1 MTAAAVLSVAGLT
14 KRYGANV
21 VLRDV
26 DLDIAPGEFVILIGG
41 SGSGKTTLLRIAGGL
56 ERADRGSV
64 ALRGRPVDDPA
75 ARIFV
80 PAERRGLGMVFQDY
94 ALWPHMT
101 CLENVAAVLRG
112 SGGRHAAQD
121 LLDELGVG
129 ALGARRPSQ
138 LSGGQQQRVGLARAL
153 AVAPDLLLLDEPL
166 SSLDV
171 DVRERM
177 RNRIRAIVR
186 QHGTAALFVSH
197 DPIDAWRLADRVAV
211 LEQGGIVQ
219 VATPEA
225 IYRRPATARV
235 ARFTDAIGG
244 LAVRDYR
251 NGGNACGFAW
261 ADGVQEATAPAS
273 LAAGDRIH
281 AFIRPCGVRTGANGE
296 TARLVG
302 HSFEDGRWRAT
313 WHVPTHDWTLC
324 SLEDAH
330 PPQETRLR
338 FNREHVFLYSEKD

>member
-1 MTAAAVLSVAGLT
+1 MSAPVLSVAGLT
-14 KRYGANV
+14 KRYGANT

-26 DLDIAPGEFVILIGG
+26 ALDVAPGEFMILIGG
-41 SGSGKTTLLRIAGGL
+41 SGSGKTTLLRLAGGL
-56 ERADRGSV
+56 ARADRGTV
-64 ALRGRPVDDPA
+64 TLRGCPVDDPA
-75 ARIFV
+75 ARLFV
-80 PAERRGLGMVFQDY
+80 PPERRGLGMVFQDY

-101 CLENVAAVLRG
+101 CRENVTAVLRG
-112 SGGRHAAQD
+112 DGGKRTAQD

-129 ALGARRPSQ
+129 ALAARRPSQ

-211 LEQGGIVQ
+211 LERGSIVQ
-219 VATPEA
+219 LATPEA

-244 LAVRDYR
+244 LAVRECRD
-251 NGGNACGFAW
+251 GGDARGFAW
-261 ADGVQEATAPAS
+261 AGGVQEATAPAG
-273 LAAGDRIH
+273 LAAGERVR
-281 AFIRPCGVRTGANGE
+281 AFVRPCGVRTGATGE
-296 TARLVG
+296 PARLLG
-302 HSFEDGRWRAT
+302 HTFEAGGWRAT
-313 WHVPTHDWTLC
+313 WHVPAHDWTLC
-324 SLEDAH
+324 SIEDA
-330 PPQETRLR
+330 PPPPETRLQ